1 MSVSIP
7 ETFSE
12 SFFAQIDTPTP
23 VYHELDIYF
32 SLQNMTFSFLIV
44 TLPHYTPIRIC
55 NTVIQFNLIPKELEL
70 LHTTEDIDKIH
81 QLLYYIT
88 LVPPTTYFTSHNCTQ
103 KQLP

>member
-7 ETFSE
+7 ETFSK
-12 SFFAQIDTPTP
+12 SFLTQIDTPTP

-32 SLQNMTFSFLIV
+32 SLQNKTFSFLIV
-44 TLPHYTPIRIC
+44 TLPYYTPIRIS

-81 QLLYYIT
+81 QLLYS
-88 LVPPTTYFTSHNCTQ
+88 PPSPTTCFTSHNCTQ

>member
-1 MSVSIP
+1 
-7 ETFSE
+7 
-12 SFFAQIDTPTP
+12 
-23 VYHELDIYF
+23 
-32 SLQNMTFSFLIV
+32 MTFSFLIV

-88 LVPPTTYFTSHNCTQ
+88 LVPPTTYFTSHNCT
-103 KQLP
+103 KTAAVIGSCLFYSCMASHSAYRRSISSFLA